1 MYSITLKNIRGIK
14 ELVFPFPTRRGVYVL
29 TGTNGC
35 GKTSLMVALNRLGT
49 PWAFSAF
56 PVASHGGRID
66 LFSNASVTYSTPNDK
81 VTYNHSQIRWVPS
94 PKSKNTI
101 LSQFP
106 YGKTLFVTASSNR
119 FFSQPTQMA
128 QGAHL
133 HNAQQA
139 TKDAMNEILE
149 TKRYSNLQYYAVNPI
164 RGRKKNYYR
173 SDKLYIINNG
183 GDIYSE
189 SNFSFGER
197 LLLNTLDALE
207 NIQQHTLLLIDEVE
221 LALHPRAQV
230 LLYDYLAKQADIND
244 LVVIISTHSS
254 TLIRHA
260 KNRYFLEKDSQ
271 NKVVVYDHCFP
282 AYILKQVASDEDR
295 QYDFHF
301 FVEDDMAEKYLRSVL
316 RHYLVAN
323 NNTTHIYSV
332 EPIGGYENVI
342 KFVQKINTL
351 GISLKRAQAVLDA
364 DVSDTYQELLNKGNR
379 RTAAEN
385 QKFALFNSMHNNISY
400 LSITPELEIWTWI
413 EQNKDIFK
421 AFVEAKHR
429 MILTNIADC
438 VDETSAEEQATKN
451 NATTPGQMRNW
462 AKGCFKNIK
471 EKINQREHSISEDN
485 VIDYMIE
492 CYVDNTYDNR
502 AVGGVIN
509 SLICRQ

>member
-14 ELVFPFPTRRGVYVL
+14 ELVFPFPTKKGVYVL

-49 PWAFSAF
+49 SWAFSAF

-66 LFSNASVTYSTPNDK
+66 LFSNASVTYRTPNDE
-81 VTYNHSQIRWVPS
+81 VTYNHSEIRWVPS

-106 YGKTLFVTASSNR
+106 YGKTLFVTASNSR
-119 FFSQPTQMA
+119 FFSQQTQIGQRA
-128 QGAHL
+128 RLQ
-133 HNAQQA
+133 NADQA
-139 TKDAMNEILE
+139 TKNAMNEILE
-149 TKRYSNLQYYAVNPI
+149 TSRFSNLQYYVNPV
-164 RGRKKNYYR
+164 RGPRRNFYR
-173 SDKLYIINNG
+173 SDKLYVLRNG
-183 GDIYSE
+183 NDIYSE

-207 NIQQHTLLLIDEVE
+207 NIQPHTLLLIDEVE

-230 LLYDYLAKQADIND
+230 LLYDYLAEQADLND

-260 KNRYFLEKDSQ
+260 KNRYFLEKNSQ
-271 NKVVVYDHCFP
+271 DRVIVYDHCFP

-301 FVEDDMAEKYLRSVL
+301 FVEDDMAEKYLRAIL
-316 RHYLVAN
+316 RRYLVEN
-323 NNTTHIYSV
+323 NNSTHIYAV
-332 EPIGGYENVI
+332 EPIGGYENVV

-351 GISLKRAQAVLDA
+351 GIPLKKAQAVLDA
-364 DVSDTYQELLNKGNR
+364 DVKDTYQEWLDKGND
-379 RTAAEN
+379 RTASEN
-385 QKFALFNSMHNNISY
+385 QKLALFNNMHANITY
-400 LSITPELEIWTWI
+400 LTITPELGIWQWI
-413 EQNKDIFK
+413 EQNKIIFK
-421 AFVEAKHR
+421 TYVEAKHE

-438 VDETSAEEQATKN
+438 IDETSAAEQANKR
-451 NATTPGQMRNW
+451 NATTPGQMRDW

-471 EKINQREHSISEDN
+471 ERIHQHEHSISEDN
-485 VIDYMIE
+485 VIDYMID
-492 CYVDNTYDNR
+492 CYVEHTYNNDDAR
-502 AVGGVIN
+502 SMIN
-509 SLICRQ
+509 PLVYRR